1 MKRKEFK
8 EKLFDALKSDVDNV
22 SYDEKMILVNNL
34 LIDFEKE
41 NEHLRDTSNKGQKW
55 KDEELK
61 IILSDAPSKANC
73 IKYARLFKR
82 GYGSIEQIYRWST
95 TSPIEMSDERKKD
108 SFICQ
113 IKKVAKELMTGIF
126 CHVISFRRLFLPIPV
141 YSDASFTVRAFF
153 VCIVFCVCSVK
164 DSPFFFPQK
173 ERFFIVLIYALLFF
187 VHLPPF
193 Y

>member
-8 EKLFDALKSDVDNV
+8 EKLFDALKSDVDNM

-41 NEHLRDTSNKGQKW
+41 NEYLRDTSNKGQKW

-82 GYGSIEQIYRWST
+82 GYGSW
-95 TSPIEMSDERKKD
+95 RKKQ
-108 SFICQ
+108 SINGNLVS
-113 IKKVAKELMTGIF
+113 I
-126 CHVISFRRLFLPIPV
+126 
-141 YSDASFTVRAFF
+141 
-153 VCIVFCVCSVK
+153 
-164 DSPFFFPQK
+164 
-173 ERFFIVLIYALLFF
+173 
-187 VHLPPF
+187 
-193 Y
+193 

>member
-113 IKKVAKELMTGIF
+113 IKKVAKEQNDDCPF
-126 CHVISFRRLFLPIPV
+126 SQFR
-141 YSDASFTVRAFF
+141 
-153 VCIVFCVCSVK
+153 K
-164 DSPFFFPQK
+164 MG
-173 ERFFIVLIYALLFF
+173 
-187 VHLPPF
+187 
-193 Y
+193 